1 MYCREC
7 GKKVNENA
15 VACTG
20 CGVNPKLSKNF
31 CGACG
36 VKTKD
41 NQIVCLKCGVS
52 LGGSLAG
59 SSSGEKSKI
68 IACLLA
74 LFLGTIGVHKFY
86 LGYNTQGII
95 MLLISTVGFILW
107 WILWFTPNFVISV
120 IALIEAIMYISK
132 SDEEFQEI
140 YVDNEKPWF

>member
-52 LGGSLAG
+52 LGGSLGG

-74 LFLGTIGVHKFY
+74 LFLGSIGVHKFY

-95 MLLISTVGFILW
+95 MLLCGTVG
-107 WILWFTPNFVISV
+107 WILFLPPIVMAI

-140 YVDNEKPWF
+140 YVDNEKPWL

>member
-15 VACTG
+15 VACTS

-74 LFLGTIGVHKFY
+74 LFLGSIGVHKFY

-95 MLLISTVGFILW
+95 MLLCGTVG
-107 WILWFTPNFVISV
+107 WILFLPPIVMAI

-140 YVDNEKPWF
+140 YVDNEKPWL

>member
-52 LGGSLAG
+52 LGGSLGG

-74 LFLGTIGVHKFY
+74 LFLGVIGVHKFY

-95 MLLISTVGFILW
+95 MLLCGTVG
-107 WILWFTPNFVISV
+107 WILFLPPLVMAV

-140 YVDNEKPWF
+140 YVDNEKPWL

>member
-95 MLLISTVGFILW
+95 MLLCGTVG
-107 WILWFTPNFVISV
+107 WILFLPPLVMAV

-140 YVDNEKPWF
+140 YVDNEKPWL

>member
-31 CGACG
+31 CGECG

-52 LGGSLAG
+52 LGGSSSVGG
-59 SSSGEKSKI
+59 SSTGEKSKI
-68 IACLLA
+68 IAFLLA
-74 LFLGTIGVHKFY
+74 LFLGSIGVHKFY

-95 MLLISTVGFILW
+95 MLLCGTVG
-107 WILWFTPNFVISV
+107 WFLLVPPFVIAI

-132 SDEEFQEI
+132 SDDEFHRI
-140 YVDNEKPWF
+140 YVQNKKAWF

>member
-15 VACTG
+15 VACTS

-52 LGGSLAG
+52 LGGSSSLGGGG
-59 SSSGEKSKI
+59 SSTGEKSKI
-68 IACLLA
+68 IAFLLA
-74 LFLGTIGVHKFY
+74 LFLGSIGVHKFY

-95 MLLISTVGFILW
+95 MLLCGTVG
-107 WILWFTPNFVISV
+107 WILFLPPLVMAI

-140 YVDNEKPWF
+140 YVDNEKPWL

>member
-15 VACTG
+15 VACTS

-95 MLLISTVGFILW
+95 MLLCGTVG
-107 WILWFTPNFVISV
+107 WILFLPPLVMAV

-140 YVDNEKPWF
+140 YVDNEKPWL

>member
-15 VACTG
+15 VACTS

-74 LFLGTIGVHKFY
+74 LFLGVIGVHKFY

-95 MLLISTVGFILW
+95 MLLCGTVG
-107 WILWFTPNFVISV
+107 WILFLPPLVMAV

-140 YVDNEKPWF
+140 YVDNEKPWL

>member
-15 VACTG
+15 VACTS

-95 MLLISTVGFILW
+95 MLLCGTVG
-107 WILWFTPNFVISV
+107 WILFLPPLVMAI

-140 YVDNEKPWF
+140 YVDNEKPWL

>member
-15 VACTG
+15 VACTS

-95 MLLISTVGFILW
+95 MLLCGTVG
-107 WILWFTPNFVISV
+107 WILFLPPIVMAI

-140 YVDNEKPWF
+140 YVDNEKPWL

>member
-95 MLLISTVGFILW
+95 MLLCGTVG
-107 WILWFTPNFVISV
+107 WILFLPPLVMAI

-140 YVDNEKPWF
+140 YVDNEKPWL

>member
-52 LGGSLAG
+52 LGGSSSLGGG
-59 SSSGEKSKI
+59 SSTGEKSKI
-68 IACLLA
+68 IAFLLA
-74 LFLGTIGVHKFY
+74 LFLGSIGVHKFY

-95 MLLISTVGFILW
+95 MLLCGTVG
-107 WILWFTPNFVISV
+107 WILFLPPLVMAV

-140 YVDNEKPWF
+140 YVDNEKPWL

>member
-74 LFLGTIGVHKFY
+74 LFLGSIGVHKFY

-95 MLLISTVGFILW
+95 MLLCGTVG
-107 WILWFTPNFVISV
+107 WILFLPPIVMAI

-140 YVDNEKPWF
+140 YVDNEKPWL

>member
-15 VACTG
+15 VACTS

-52 LGGSLAG
+52 LGGSLWG

-95 MLLISTVGFILW
+95 MLLCGTVG
-107 WILWFTPNFVISV
+107 WILFLPPIVMAI

-140 YVDNEKPWF
+140 YVDNEKPWL